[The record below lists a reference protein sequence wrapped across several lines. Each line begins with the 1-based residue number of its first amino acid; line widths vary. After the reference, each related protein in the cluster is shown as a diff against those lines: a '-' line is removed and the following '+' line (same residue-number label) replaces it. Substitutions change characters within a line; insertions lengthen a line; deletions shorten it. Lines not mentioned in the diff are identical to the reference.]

1 MTTVDLFKLYVGL
14 VRRYVET
21 DKQRY
26 LTELLNVRLQL
37 IKTEVFTAE
46 FLDGIA
52 DGIRYGLCTP
62 ASSAS

>member
-1 MTTVDLFKLYVGL
+1 MTSVDLFKLYVGL
-14 VRRYVET
+14 VRRYWET

-26 LTELLNVRLQL
+26 LTEAMNVRLQL
-37 IKTEVFTAE
+37 IKTEVFTPE

-62 ASSAS
+62 ARSAS

>member
-1 MTTVDLFKLYVGL
+1 MTPVDLFKLYVGL

-26 LTELLNVRLQL
+26 LTEAMNVRLQL
-37 IKTEVFTAE
+37 VKTEVFTPD
-46 FLDGIA
+46 FLDGVI

-62 ASSAS
+62 ANSAS